1 MAADSAPPPVNTYV
15 NTPGVSPGA
24 AGGLTTP
31 YSPPRFRRYRLRL
44 GMVAWI
50 LHRLTG
56 LGLVVY
62 IALHVWGLKAL
73 SNREAYNELIAGY
86 HAPIFKI
93 AEFGLWVAVVYH
105 MMNGLRIVLGDFLGW
120 KPDQKRLFLVLG
132 AVGVAMIVAGGYPS
146 LSAVFHWLAG

>member
-1 MAADSAPPPVNTYV
+1 MAADPAPPPVNTYV
-15 NTPGVSPGA
+15 NTPGVAPGA
-24 AGGLTTP
+24 AGGLMTP

-62 IALHVWGLKAL
+62 IMLHVWGLKAL

-120 KPDQKRLFLVLG
+120 KPDQKRLFVVLG
-132 AVGVAMIVAGGYPS
+132 AVGLAMIVAGGYPS